1 MHFICDREDGF
12 ESKSLFAGLVVIGR
26 VFLGALPCCT
36 DGFDVLTSESI
47 LICFDREGL
56 RGNSESQK
64 WLDIFALPLQESRIV
79 RILYYLVQ
87 EAVLRRIQLF
97 CDATG
102 SEVLQADYCW
112 DLTLWCN

>member
-1 MHFICDREDGF
+1 MHFICYREDGLKA
-12 ESKSLFAGLVVIGR
+12 KSLLAGLLVIER

-36 DGFDVLTSESI
+36 DGFDVLTSKSI

-56 RGNSESQK
+56 RGDFETQE
-64 WLDIFALPLQESRIV
+64 WLDVLALRLRESRIV

-87 EAVLRRIQLF
+87 EAVLRGIQLF

-102 SEVLQADYCW
+102 GEFLQGGC
-112 DLTLWCN
+112 